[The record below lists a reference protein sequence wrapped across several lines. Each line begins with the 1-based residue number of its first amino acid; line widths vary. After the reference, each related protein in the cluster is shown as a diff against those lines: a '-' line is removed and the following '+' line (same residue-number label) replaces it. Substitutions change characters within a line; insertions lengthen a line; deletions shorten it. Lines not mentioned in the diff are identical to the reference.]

1 MITRHVSDYVFG
13 DADEFDSKSLP
24 FAFPVKMIARRRAR
38 GMTLLELTVIIFVL
52 IFLISILFIGARAWK
67 KGSDK
72 AACIMNIR
80 SVQQMIRG
88 YQNINNYPEGY
99 VIDVFV
105 ISNEYGITNINECP
119 GGGDYDHAGTIP
131 PAGTLVMT
139 CSLATSE
146 GHVPPNIAGW

>member
-1 MITRHVSDYVFG
+1 
-13 DADEFDSKSLP
+13 
-24 FAFPVKMIARRRAR
+24 MIARRRAR

-131 PAGTLVMT
+131 PAGNLVMT
-139 CSLATSE
+139 CSLAK
-146 GHVPPNIAGW
+146 VPAGGIVPA